1 MIWSKW
7 LSLHSLTG
15 DIGPCLSSFINGVP
29 LLWRPETAKH
39 EYLLWVNEIHPND
52 PRKGALAYNTLYRD
66 PGINGP
72 VRSDEVKSGLT
83 GQSLLRTLCESFAWW
98 TCNIRTQTLSEM
110 CISLNCIGVS
120 RQLSRLMSRL
130 KHQEKQF
137 EDRIRQSPSGYVPTV
152 LFCSH
157 MSLGIFIC
165 RRRLVSISGN
175 FILSCI
181 SVSTIPYLWHNGQ
194 HSCWICPD
202 LRILCKKCNIALFV
216 SSLHDFFKLLHW
228 RGFWF
233 SAYSLGLVTGQGS

>member
-1 MIWSKW
+1 MKSTQTTRAKE
-7 LSLHSLTG
+7 LSLIT
-15 DIGPCLSSFINGVP
+15 P
-29 LLWRPETAKH
+29 
-39 EYLLWVNEIHPND
+39 
-52 PRKGALAYNTLYRD
+52 YRD

-72 VRSDEVKSGLT
+72 VRPDEVQSGLT

-110 CISLNCIGVS
+110 CISLNCIGVP
-120 RQLSRLMSRL
+120 RQLSSRLMSRL

-137 EDRIRQSPSGYVPTV
+137 EDHTRQSPSGYVPTV
-152 LFCSH
+152 LLCSH

-202 LRILCKKCNIALFV
+202 LRILCKKCNIALFI
-216 SSLHDFFKLLHW
+216 SSLHRHGFSYGNLSGASVVKLLRPVEPHGIYVAERYGNYQNLW
-228 RGFWF
+228 LMGLPRV
-233 SAYSLGLVTGQGS
+233 SLRRYHSHV